1 MNAKAPARFFPLGLL
16 VLLLAAAFA
25 PGSVAYGQTGGG
37 VNPAGGWPVLIAVL
51 SFFAGFLAGATMSRS
66 GGLQL
71 SSRRHKHRR
80 RTETG
85 WKRLTQRVKD
95 GTSQGLAEW
104 RSTGNAEQPDW
115 GDLSRRIEER
125 ILDELRKHHD

>member
-1 MNAKAPARFFPLGLL
+1 MNP
-16 VLLLAAAFA
+16 
-25 PGSVAYGQTGGG
+25 S
-37 VNPAGGWPVLIAVL
+37 GGWPVLIAVL

-71 SSRRHKHRR
+71 SSRRPRHRR

-85 WKRLTQRVKD
+85 WKRITQRVKD

-104 RSTGNAEQPDW
+104 RSTGNTERPDW
-115 GDLSRRIEER
+115 DNLSRRIEEQ
-125 ILDELRKHHD
+125 ILNEMRKHHD